1 MISKNPYLLEID
13 TEVPT
18 ENKDKISGI
27 CFNPG
32 VGEEERKW
40 GDMWIKTG
48 QVFKWSKLD
57 IGSTYVYQTSLSTS
71 VYVGSFT

>member
-1 MISKNPYLLEID
+1 MILVIVDMISKNPYLSEID
-13 TEVPT
+13 MEVPN

-40 GDMWIKTG
+40 GDT
-48 QVFKWSKLD
+48 
-57 IGSTYVYQTSLSTS
+57 
-71 VYVGSFT
+71 